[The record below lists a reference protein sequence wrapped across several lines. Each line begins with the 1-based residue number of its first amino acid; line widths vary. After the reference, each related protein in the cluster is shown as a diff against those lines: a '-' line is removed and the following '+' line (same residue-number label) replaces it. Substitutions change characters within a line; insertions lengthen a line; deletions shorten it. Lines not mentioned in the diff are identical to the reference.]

1 MMDTKLFVVEDEP
14 AIQEIICNYAGELGY
29 QIESMSDSFESAIAK
44 ISKSNANFALL
55 DIRLGDEKDG
65 LLIARQVKEKLN
77 IPFIFITSLSD
88 SETLLKASLE
98 SPEGYLLKPF
108 SKEDLYATVELIKHK
123 RRIASSNTPSEN
135 KTSLFIKADYAHQKI
150 NFSDI
155 FYINAEGNY
164 LKINLSNG
172 KNIMARFTMK
182 EFVNE
187 LPSDVFFQIH
197 KSYIVNVNHIT
208 SITGNSVL
216 INNTEIP
223 LSSTCKAAFYEKLNI
238 Q

>member
-1 MMDTKLFVVEDEP
+1 METKLFVVEDEP
-14 AIQEIICNYAGELGY
+14 AIQEVIRNFAQELGY
-29 QIESMSDSFESAIAK
+29 QIESMSNSFETAITRMEQTE
-44 ISKSNANFALL
+44 ANFALL

-65 LLIARQVKEKLN
+65 ILVARQVREKLN

-98 SPEGYLLKPF
+98 IPDGYLLKPF
-108 SKEDLYATVELIKHK
+108 SKEDLYATVEMIKNK
-123 RRIASSNTPSEN
+123 RRFSSSNKPSEADQ
-135 KTSLFIKADYAHQKI
+135 SSFFIKADYAHQKV

-155 FYINAEGNY
+155 LYVNAEGNY
-164 LKINLSNG
+164 LKINLLNG
-172 KNIMARFTMK
+172 KNIMARVTMK

-187 LPSDVFFQIH
+187 LPTHIFFQVH
-197 KSYIVNVNHIT
+197 KSYIVNLNHIT

-216 INNTEIP
+216 IDNLEVP
-223 LSSTCKAAFYEKLNI
+223 LSASCKAAFYEKLNI